1 MAAQDHRFCRQ
12 HRTREAAPW
21 LCVALITF
29 IAVQPLFGQ
38 PPRGADTFVHFYRV
52 PVINSLLQQ
61 GVLFSRW
68 SPDLVFGYGYPLF
81 NFYPPLTAYVLTL
94 TYWLSGQN
102 ALIGW
107 NVAFGLAL
115 VLTSLGMFGLGR
127 RLFGN
132 MGGIVATAA
141 YTLSPYVIYQTFERS
156 SLSNAWAL
164 ACLPYAVWAMVEL
177 VTRPG
182 VRRGAWVAIVVAA
195 VFLLHTS
202 TSVLMI
208 GPLAAA
214 GLAIAFGVNRRFAL
228 RRFWPVGLAIL
239 LGLALSAFVW
249 LPALSEIQFTRY
261 QDAAR
266 GAELIFANLLQW
278 PQPVIDRMANPDLPM
293 SVGILQL
300 VLGLTGSGAA
310 IVVWITQRRSS
321 RPEAFAGLIALSGL
335 MALSGL
341 FFATAASSWLW
352 KNWSL
357 LSVFQFPV
365 RWLDLPAFWLALPCG
380 WMAQRLIARSG
391 WRIVLGTVGLI
402 VLVANALPYL
412 YPLRW
417 ETALP
422 VQPTLD
428 DQTRQAQIQYGMYGL
443 TSWGEYAP
451 ATVKALPAAVPFP
464 GADLGATLDQKLKR
478 ADLPADAVLSA
489 VGGPTN
495 ARVQLNLTQPRTLTF
510 YTFYFPGW
518 MAELDNRSIAIG
530 PDEAGL
536 IKVNVPPGQHTLSIY
551 FGETPVRLISDLAS
565 ISAAVLIGL
574 ALLVPDRFVALKPEL
589 VDQPDRVVSVPD
601 RTSSTMAI
609 WCVVLGVL
617 VLAKVAWFDRV
628 DSPMVQHVSNGQ
640 VPGATVPALS
650 DFGGELKLLGYRWDA
665 PDRLNLYWQ
674 AERVPGRDYRVE
686 VMLTDARGVP
696 SGKVIHTSPGYM
708 LTSRWET
715 GQLVRDDYV
724 LPLDESQRPIGYHLT
739 VAVLD
744 PANKRPLVLID
755 SLDAVQSAALGGT
768 KLVPTSKSDV
778 ASMASIGAQFDGQ
791 LELERA
797 TLPDQ
802 ISAGATL
809 SVTLLWRSIAATS
822 IDYTVFVH
830 LIDEH
835 GALVATGDGQP
846 RNGLYPTSFWSS
858 GEQILDE
865 HSWSLQ
871 VTPGDY
877 RVEVGVYRLDTG
889 ERLITANG
897 ADHIVLETLHVTP
910 ANSP

>member
-1 MAAQDHRFCRQ
+1 MDRFRRQ
-12 HRTREAAPW
+12 HRTHEAAPW

-52 PVINSLLQQ
+52 PVINSLLQH

-81 NFYPPLTAYVLTL
+81 NFYPPLTAYILTL

-141 YTLSPYVIYQTFERS
+141 YTLSPYVVYQTFERS

-164 ACLPYAVWAMVEL
+164 ACLPYAVWALVEL
-177 VTRPG
+177 ATAPS
-182 VRRGAWVAIVVAA
+182 VRRGAWVAIAVASI
-195 VFLLHTS
+195 FLVHTS
-202 TSVLMI
+202 TSVLML
-208 GPLAAA
+208 GPLVAA
-214 GLAIAFGVNRRFAL
+214 GLVMAYGVNRRFAL
-228 RRFWPVGLAIL
+228 RRFWPIGLAIL
-239 LGLALSAFVW
+239 LGLALSAFIW

-261 QDAAR
+261 QEASR

-278 PQPVIDRMANPDLPM
+278 PQPAIDRMANPDLTL
-293 SVGILQL
+293 SVGLLQL
-300 VLGLTGSGAA
+300 VLGLTGSGVAV
-310 IVVWITQRRSS
+310 IVWIAQRRSP
-321 RPEAFAGLIALSGL
+321 RPGTFAGLIALSGL
-335 MALSGL
+335 IALLGL
-341 FFATAASSWLW
+341 FFATAVSSWLW

-357 LSVFQFPV
+357 LNVFQFPV

-380 WMAQRLIARSG
+380 WMAQRLITRSG
-391 WRIVLGTVGLI
+391 WRIALGAAGLV
-402 VLVANALPYL
+402 VLVANVLPYL

-417 ETALP
+417 EDALP
-422 VQPTLD
+422 AQPTLE
-428 DQTRQAQIQYGMYGL
+428 DQTQQAQIQYGMYGV

-451 ATVKALPAAVPFP
+451 ATVKTLPTAVPFP
-464 GADLGATLDQKLKR
+464 GADLGATLDQKLQR
-478 ADLPADAVLSA
+478 AGLPADAVLSA
-489 VGGPTN
+489 AGGPTN
-495 ARVQLNLTQPRTLTF
+495 ALVQLNLTRPSPLIF
-510 YTFYFPGW
+510 YVFYFPGW
-518 MAELDNRSIAIG
+518 MAELDGRSIAVG

-536 IKVNVPPGQHTLSIY
+536 IKVNVPSGQHTLSIY
-551 FGETPVRLISDLAS
+551 FGETPVRLASDLAS
-565 ISAAVLIGL
+565 IGAAVLIGL
-574 ALLVPDRFVALKPEL
+574 ALLAPNRGVALKPKW
-589 VDQPDRVVSVPD
+589 VDQSDRLVSVPD
-601 RTSSTMAI
+601 RTSSALAI
-609 WCVVLGVL
+609 WCAVLGVL
-617 VLAKVAWFDRV
+617 VVAKVAWFDRV
-628 DSPMVQHVSNGQ
+628 DSPLVQHVSNGQ
-640 VPGATVPALS
+640 VPGAIVPALS

-674 AERVPGRDYRVE
+674 AERVPSRNYRVE
-686 VMLTDARGVP
+686 VTLVDARGVP
-696 SGKVIHTSPGYM
+696 SGKVAHASPGYM
-708 LTSRWET
+708 LTSRWEA

-744 PANKRPLVLID
+744 PVNKQPLALID
-755 SLDAVQSAALGGT
+755 SPDAVQSVALGET
-768 KLVPTSKSDV
+768 KLVPASRPDV
-778 ASMASIGAQFDGQ
+778 ASMALIGAQFDGQ

-797 TLPDQ
+797 ALPDQ
-802 ISAGATL
+802 IVAGATL

-822 IDYTVFVH
+822 IDYTVFIH
-830 LIDEH
+830 LLDEH

-846 RNGLYPTSFWSS
+846 RKGLYPTSFWSS

-865 HSWSLQ
+865 HSWSVQ
-871 VTPGDY
+871 MTPGDY
-877 RVEVGVYRLDTG
+877 QVEVGVYRLDTG
-889 ERLITANG
+889 ERLIAANG
-897 ADHIVLETLHVTP
+897 ADHVLLKTLHVTP
-910 ANSP
+910 AS